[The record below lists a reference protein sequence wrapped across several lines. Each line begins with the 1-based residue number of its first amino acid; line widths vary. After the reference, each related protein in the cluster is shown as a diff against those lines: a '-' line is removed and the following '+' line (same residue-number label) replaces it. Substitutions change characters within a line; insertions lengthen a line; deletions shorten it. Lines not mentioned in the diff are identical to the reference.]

1 MAVIKLNVLICG
13 RAAGVLTQDE
23 RGLMSFAYL
32 DEYDGTPLSLSMPV
46 ANRTYGQAVVRP
58 YLFGLLPD
66 DERQRRAIAEEYDV
80 RPNNP
85 VALLSHIGLD
95 CPGGVQ
101 FCVDQQLE
109 DALARLGHY
118 RQLSEVQIAQKLRAI
133 RDDEDATWMG
143 GEESWSLGGNQGKFA
158 LALHDGVWCECL
170 GSAPTTHIFKNGVRG
185 YRLQALDEYV
195 CMRAALA
202 CGIPVAQVAYQMFED
217 EPALVIERY
226 DRAVLA
232 GGAIVRIH
240 QEDVCQ
246 ALSIMPDQ
254 KYTADGGP
262 ATADVLGL
270 LASTRRAEANLA
282 AFTRMLF
289 FNYLVGATDAHAKN
303 YSLLL
308 GGKDNALLAPLYDV
322 ASGLAY
328 EGLRRKGRLA
338 MAIGGENRFG
348 RVGSGAIRRYVRGRS
363 DRQASSL
370 EVLGLT
376 ESWCTDVMA
385 ELAQAVPRAVAAVFD
400 EAAAQPGADELRGR
414 LEGPIAE
421 NCSQTLALL

>member
-13 RAAGVLTQDE
+13 RATGVLTQDE

-32 DEYDGTPLSLSMPV
+32 DEYDGAPLSLSMPV

-109 DALARLGHY
+109 DALACLGHY
-118 RQLSEVQIAQKLRAI
+118 RQLSEAQIAQKLRAI

-308 GGKDNALLAPLYDV
+308 GGKDDALLAPMYDV

-370 EVLGLT
+370 EALGLT

-400 EAAAQPGADELRGR
+400 EAAARPGADELRGR

>member
-1 MAVIKLNVLICG
+1 MAVIRLNVLICG
-13 RAAGVLTQDE
+13 RAAGTLTQDE
-23 RGLMSFAYL
+23 RGLMSFTYL
-32 DEYDGTPLSLSMPV
+32 DEYDGAPLSLSMPV
-46 ANRTYGQAVVRP
+46 TNRTYGQAVVRP

-66 DERQRRAIAEEYDV
+66 DERQRRAIAEEHDV

-101 FCVDQQLE
+101 FCTDQQL
-109 DALARLGHY
+109 DSAFARSGQY
-118 RQLSEVQIAQKLRAI
+118 RQLSEAQIAQKLRSI
-133 RDDEDATWMG
+133 RDDEGATWMG

-158 LALHDGVWCECL
+158 LALHGGAWHECL

-195 CMRAALA
+195 CMRVALA
-202 CGIPVAQVAYQMFED
+202 CAIPAAQVAYQMFED
-217 EPALVIERY
+217 EPALVVERY
-226 DRAVLA
+226 DRASST
-232 GGAIVRIH
+232 GGNIVRIH

-262 ATADVLGL
+262 ATADILRL
-270 LASTRRAEANLA
+270 LASNKRAATNLA
-282 AFTRMLF
+282 VFTRMLF

-308 GGKDNALLAPLYDV
+308 GENGDTLLAPLYDV

-328 EGLRRKGRLA
+328 EGLRRRGRLA

-348 RVGSGAIRRYVRGRS
+348 RVGSGAIRRYVHANS
-363 DRQASSL
+363 EKQASML
-370 EVLGLT
+370 EGLGLT
-376 ESWCTDVMA
+376 EPWCLDVMA
-385 ELAQAVPRAVAAVFD
+385 ELAQAVPEALATVFD
-400 EAAAQPGADELRGR
+400 EAAALPGADELRDR
-414 LEGPIAE
+414 LEGPIAK
-421 NCSQTLALL
+421 NCRRTLALL

>member
-13 RAAGVLTQDE
+13 RATGVLTQDE

-32 DEYDGTPLSLSMPV
+32 DEYDGAPLSLSMPV

-118 RQLSEVQIAQKLRAI
+118 RQLSEAQIAQKLRAI

-308 GGKDNALLAPLYDV
+308 GGKDDALLAPLYDV

-363 DRQASSL
+363 DR
-370 EVLGLT
+370 
-376 ESWCTDVMA
+376 M
-385 ELAQAVPRAVAAVFD
+385 VFS
-400 EAAAQPGADELRGR
+400 EK
-414 LEGPIAE
+414 
-421 NCSQTLALL
+421 

>member
-1 MAVIKLNVLICG
+1 M
-13 RAAGVLTQDE
+13 
-23 RGLMSFAYL
+23 
-32 DEYDGTPLSLSMPV
+32 
-46 ANRTYGQAVVRP
+46 
-58 YLFGLLPD
+58 
-66 DERQRRAIAEEYDV
+66 
-80 RPNNP
+80 
-85 VALLSHIGLD
+85 
-95 CPGGVQ
+95 
-101 FCVDQQLE
+101 
-109 DALARLGHY
+109 
-118 RQLSEVQIAQKLRAI
+118 
-133 RDDEDATWMG
+133 
-143 GEESWSLGGNQGKFA
+143 
-158 LALHDGVWCECL
+158 
-170 GSAPTTHIFKNGVRG
+170 FK
-185 YRLQALDEYV
+185 
-195 CMRAALA
+195 
-202 CGIPVAQVAYQMFED
+202 D

-262 ATADVLGL
+262 ATADVLGI

-308 GGKDNALLAPLYDV
+308 GGKDNVLLAPLYDV

-370 EVLGLT
+370 EALGLT

-385 ELAQAVPRAVAAVFD
+385 ELAQAVPRAVGAVFD